1 MAIGKRISVRNME
14 SSAGNPVSNQ
24 FIIMFDNYESFQ
36 SYETIIGVKNHST
49 GRIVL
54 DDSAWDYSRTTSKY
68 RNMWLGLDSK
78 AVKEKIASGEITFA
92 DLN

>member
-1 MAIGKRISVRNME
+1 MAKRISVKNMV
-14 SSAGNPVSNQ
+14 SNAGNPVANQ
-24 FIIMFDNYESFQ
+24 FVITDDYCETFQ
-36 SYETIIGVKNHST
+36 SYETTIGLRYRST
-49 GRIVL
+49 GQIVL